1 VSILV
6 TDNDNG
12 WIANNARTLCEP
24 NWESPTVPS
33 GFEEFAKVTLMHP
46 VEVQGVS
53 MPAGASGVIMETWA
67 DGKAYEVEFESPH
80 VVLTIE
86 GADLEG

>member
-1 VSILV
+1 
-6 TDNDNG
+6 
-12 WIANNARTLCEP
+12 
-24 NWESPTVPS
+24 
-33 GFEEFAKVTLMHP
+33 
-46 VEVQGVS
+46 
-53 MPAGASGVIMETWA
+53 MPAGASGVIMEVWA

>member
-1 VSILV
+1 MPK
-6 TDNDNG
+6 
-12 WIANNARTLCEP
+12 R
-24 NWESPTVPS
+24 
-33 GFEEFAKVTLMHP
+33 GFEEFTKVTLAHP

-53 MPAGASGVIMETWA
+53 MPAGATGVIMATWTA
-67 DGKAYEVEFESPH
+67 GEAYEVEFESPH